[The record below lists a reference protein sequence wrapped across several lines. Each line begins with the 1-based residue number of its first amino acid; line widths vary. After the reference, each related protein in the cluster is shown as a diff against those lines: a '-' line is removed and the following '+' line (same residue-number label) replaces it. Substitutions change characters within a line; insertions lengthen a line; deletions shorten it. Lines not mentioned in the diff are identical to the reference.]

1 MEPYIHF
8 PLCRPLGKIFTIL
21 HQVDTADTLKLLSD
35 PTRLRLLGLLAKEEL
50 SVAEL
55 QDVLDMGQSRIS
67 SHLGL
72 LRQGELVI
80 DRKDGK
86 KSYYVLNRSMP
97 AETRKLLRVVCE
109 SFELQEQAKADLQNL
124 DRILQQR
131 RKLSEEFFNA
141 VAGNIA
147 KYKCPGRSWEAIGH
161 FLLRLT
167 PQIIIADLGAGEGFL
182 SQLLARRARKVYC
195 IDNSRRMVEV
205 GADLAN
211 KNGFSNLVYKLGDIE
226 KVPLGD
232 EEVDLALLSQALH
245 HANHPLTAI
254 AEAFRILKP
263 GGCIVVLDLLEHQFE
278 KAREMYADRWLG
290 FSQNQIYSWLKDA
303 GFEQVEVSV
312 VAKESSEPFF
322 ETLLA
327 CGSK

>member
-1 MEPYIHF
+1 M
-8 PLCRPLGKIFTIL
+8 
-21 HQVDTADTLKLLSD
+21 DTADTLKLLSD
-35 PTRLRLLGLLAKEEL
+35 PTRLRLLGLLEKEEL

-55 QDVLDMGQSRIS
+55 QDILGMGQSRIS

-86 KSYYVLNRSMP
+86 KSFYVLNRSMP
-97 AETRKLLRVVCE
+97 GERRKLLRVVCE
-109 SFELQEQAKADLQNL
+109 SFALQDQAKTDLQNL
-124 DRILQQR
+124 ERILEKR
-131 RKLSEEFFNA
+131 RKLSEAFFNS
-141 VAGNIA
+141 VAGNID

-161 FLLRLT
+161 FLLKIT
-167 PQIIIADLGAGEGFL
+167 PPITIADLGAGEGFL
-182 SQLLARRARKVYC
+182 SQLLARRAEKVYC

-205 GADLAN
+205 GAALAE
-211 KNGFSNLVYKLGDIE
+211 KNGFTNLFYKLGDIE
-226 KVPLGD
+226 KVPLAD

-245 HANHPLTAI
+245 HASHPLTALT
-254 AEAFRILKP
+254 EAFRILKQ
-263 GGCIVVLDLLEHQFE
+263 GGRLIVLDLLEHQFE

-290 FSQNQIYSWLKDA
+290 FSQNQMYSWLKDA

-312 VAKESSEPFF
+312 VAKETTEPFF

-327 CGSK
+327 SGIK